1 MKTFGTLEYAIDKYS
16 GSWTWKIT
24 GVRAVMMVS
33 KLIPELWYGNG
44 PNEVIIPDTEK
55 NVKQIRLILERYPLE
70 ILSKSVWQR
79 KARVKV
85 IKKSGEREEYDRAKL
100 EKSFN
105 IACEKR
111 PIPEEKIQQAISRIE
126 EKISNISNIEIE
138 AYQIGGLVM
147 EELKEIDKVAF
158 IRFASVYREFKDIG
172 EFQAQI
178 EDLKD

>member
-1 MKTFGTLEYAIDKYS
+1 MKCPSCHKEDSKVVDSRSIKGGESIRRRRECNACNFRYTTYEY
-16 GSWTWKIT
+16 
-24 GVRAVMMVS
+24 V
-33 KLIPELWYGNG
+33 LNNP
-44 PNEVIIPDTEK
+44 
-55 NVKQIRLILERYPLE
+55 
-70 ILSKSVWQR
+70 
-79 KARVKV
+79 VKV

-111 PIPEEKIQQAISRIE
+111 PIPEENIQQAISRIE

>member
-1 MKTFGTLEYAIDKYS
+1 MKCPSCHKEDSKVVDSRSIRGGESIRRRRECNACNFRYTTYEYVLDN
-16 GSWTWKIT
+16 
-24 GVRAVMMVS
+24 
-33 KLIPELWYGNG
+33 P
-44 PNEVIIPDTEK
+44 
-55 NVKQIRLILERYPLE
+55 
-70 ILSKSVWQR
+70 
-79 KARVKV
+79 VKV

>member
-1 MKTFGTLEYAIDKYS
+1 MKCPSCHKEDSKVVDSRSIKGGESIRRRRECNACNFRYTTYEYVLDN
-16 GSWTWKIT
+16 
-24 GVRAVMMVS
+24 
-33 KLIPELWYGNG
+33 P
-44 PNEVIIPDTEK
+44 
-55 NVKQIRLILERYPLE
+55 
-70 ILSKSVWQR
+70 
-79 KARVKV
+79 VKV
-85 IKKSGEREEYDRAKL
+85 IKKSGEREEYDRGKL
-100 EKSFN
+100 EKSFS
-105 IACEKR
+105 IACKKR
-111 PIPEEKIQQAISRIE
+111 PIPEEKIQQAINGIE

>member
-1 MKTFGTLEYAIDKYS
+1 MKCPSCHKEDSKVVDSRSIRGGESIRRRRECNACNFRYTTYEYVLDN
-16 GSWTWKIT
+16 
-24 GVRAVMMVS
+24 
-33 KLIPELWYGNG
+33 P
-44 PNEVIIPDTEK
+44 
-55 NVKQIRLILERYPLE
+55 
-70 ILSKSVWQR
+70 
-79 KARVKV
+79 VKV

-138 AYQIGGLVM
+138 AFQIGGLVM
-147 EELKEIDKVAF
+147 KELKEIDKVAF

>member
-1 MKTFGTLEYAIDKYS
+1 MKCPSCHKEDSRVVDSRSIKGGESIRRRRECDACNFRYTTYEYVLDN
-16 GSWTWKIT
+16 
-24 GVRAVMMVS
+24 
-33 KLIPELWYGNG
+33 P
-44 PNEVIIPDTEK
+44 
-55 NVKQIRLILERYPLE
+55 
-70 ILSKSVWQR
+70 
-79 KARVKV
+79 VKV

>member
-1 MKTFGTLEYAIDKYS
+1 MKCPSCSIEDSKVVDSRSIKEGESIRRRRECNACNFRYTTYEYVLDN
-16 GSWTWKIT
+16 
-24 GVRAVMMVS
+24 
-33 KLIPELWYGNG
+33 P
-44 PNEVIIPDTEK
+44 
-55 NVKQIRLILERYPLE
+55 
-70 ILSKSVWQR
+70 
-79 KARVKV
+79 VKV

-138 AYQIGGLVM
+138 AYQVGGLVM
-147 EELKEIDKVAF
+147 DELKEIDKVAF

-178 EDLKD
+178 EDLKE

>member
-1 MKTFGTLEYAIDKYS
+1 MKCPSCHKEDSKVVDSRCIKGGESIRRRRECNACNFRYTTYEYVLDN
-16 GSWTWKIT
+16 
-24 GVRAVMMVS
+24 
-33 KLIPELWYGNG
+33 P
-44 PNEVIIPDTEK
+44 
-55 NVKQIRLILERYPLE
+55 
-70 ILSKSVWQR
+70 
-79 KARVKV
+79 VKV

-147 EELKEIDKVAF
+147 EELKETDKVAF

>member
-1 MKTFGTLEYAIDKYS
+1 MKCPSCHKEDSKVVDSRSIKGGESIRRRRECDACNFRYTTYEYVLDN
-16 GSWTWKIT
+16 
-24 GVRAVMMVS
+24 
-33 KLIPELWYGNG
+33 P
-44 PNEVIIPDTEK
+44 
-55 NVKQIRLILERYPLE
+55 
-70 ILSKSVWQR
+70 
-79 KARVKV
+79 VKV

-111 PIPEEKIQQAISRIE
+111 PISEEKIQQAISRIE

-138 AYQIGGLVM
+138 AFQIGGLVM
-147 EELKEIDKVAF
+147 KELKEIDKVAF

>member
-1 MKTFGTLEYAIDKYS
+1 MKCPSCHKEDSKVVDSRSIKEGESIRRRRECNACSFRYTTYEYVLDN
-16 GSWTWKIT
+16 
-24 GVRAVMMVS
+24 
-33 KLIPELWYGNG
+33 P
-44 PNEVIIPDTEK
+44 
-55 NVKQIRLILERYPLE
+55 
-70 ILSKSVWQR
+70 
-79 KARVKV
+79 VKV

-111 PIPEEKIQQAISRIE
+111 PIPE

>member
-1 MKTFGTLEYAIDKYS
+1 MKCPSCHKEDSKVVDSRSIQGGESIRRRRECNECNFRYTTYEYVLEN
-16 GSWTWKIT
+16 
-24 GVRAVMMVS
+24 
-33 KLIPELWYGNG
+33 P
-44 PNEVIIPDTEK
+44 
-55 NVKQIRLILERYPLE
+55 
-70 ILSKSVWQR
+70 
-79 KARVKV
+79 VKV
-85 IKKSGEREEYDRAKL
+85 IKKSGEREEFDRAKL
-100 EKSFN
+100 EKSFS

-111 PIPEEKIQQAISRIE
+111 PIPEEKIHQAINRIE

-147 EELKEIDKVAF
+147 DELKEIDKVAF

>member
-1 MKTFGTLEYAIDKYS
+1 MKCPSCSIEDSKVVDSRPIQGGEGIRRRRECNACNFRYTTYEYVLEN
-16 GSWTWKIT
+16 
-24 GVRAVMMVS
+24 
-33 KLIPELWYGNG
+33 P
-44 PNEVIIPDTEK
+44 
-55 NVKQIRLILERYPLE
+55 
-70 ILSKSVWQR
+70 
-79 KARVKV
+79 VKV

-100 EKSFN
+100 EKSFS

-111 PIPEEKIQQAISRIE
+111 PIPEEKIQQAINRIE

-138 AYQIGGLVM
+138 AYQVGGLVM

-178 EDLKD
+178 EDLKE